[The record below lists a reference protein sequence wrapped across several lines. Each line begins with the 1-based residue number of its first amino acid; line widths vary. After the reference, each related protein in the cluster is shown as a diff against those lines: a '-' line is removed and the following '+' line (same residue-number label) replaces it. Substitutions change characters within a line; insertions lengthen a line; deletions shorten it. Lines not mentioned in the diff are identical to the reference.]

1 MKRRN
6 FIKVSGAVGG
16 GFLLSMS
23 FPWSNDLFAKET
35 APQFQPSAF
44 LKIDGQGNITFT
56 LTKLEMGQ
64 GSGTGLPMII
74 ADELGAAWDK
84 LKVERAGYDKRFSRN
99 EQGTTGGSSSIRK
112 LWRPL
117 RDAGAAA
124 RMMFITAAAQQMKAK
139 TNKDYSEK
147 DFYTQNNQV
156 IHRPSG
162 KKMDFGQLA
171 GKAAKIPVPK
181 KLTYKD
187 TKEYQYIGKPVKNL
201 ITPNLVVGK
210 DEYTSNFT
218 LPNMLYA
225 AALRCPVYQGKLK
238 SYDDSA
244 ALKVKGVK
252 QVVKITN
259 VDLKNDPYVYDSVVV
274 VADSTWAAF
283 KGKQALKVQWEYGP
297 NGKRNMDS
305 VRKEVLA
312 AAKKPL
318 KPSVNLGN
326 VSDAFAKADEVLEAT
341 YENPFQAH
349 ALMEP
354 ISAVA
359 RFKGTQCEVWTAT
372 QSVQY
377 ATKIAAQVLNTS
389 EDKVKVN
396 VLPSGGS
403 FGRRGEDFVA
413 EAVLISKAI
422 GGKPVKL
429 VWSRED
435 ELQHDQYHPYFYN
448 TIRAAIKDKK
458 IVGWENN
465 IVRVAGGKG
474 GDALYDI
481 FYEFPHIKTQC
492 AVVKPPFPM
501 GAWRSVVVHSAS
513 LSLES
518 FIDETAHKLGKDP
531 YKFRMEHLEAPVSLV
546 GTGDR
551 ANLIK
556 NYRQLTRTRYKAVL
570 QEVTQ
575 KAQWGKK
582 MPKGHGQGLAVTGFS
597 RTACAQVA
605 EVSVVNGALKV
616 HKITCAMHLGR
627 VINPHFVRGQ
637 AEGGIIW
644 ALSALLY
651 GGVDFEKGQVKNSN
665 YHNNKIL
672 RLSEMPEIEVHL
684 IESDEDPTG
693 AGEPSV
699 PPLAPAVL
707 NAIFAATGKRIR
719 KIPVLNRDLNSR

>member
-1 MKRRN
+1 MQRRD
-6 FIKVSGAVGG
+6 FLQVTGVAGG
-16 GFLLSMS
+16 GFLLSMGFS
-23 FPWSNDLFAKET
+23 WGNDLFAKASE
-35 APQFQPSAF
+35 APFQPNAF
-44 LKIDGQGNITFT
+44 LKIDAKGNVTFS

-64 GSGTGLPMII
+64 GTGTGLPMII
-74 ADELGAAWDK
+74 ADELGADWNR

-112 LWRPL
+112 LWKPL
-117 RDAGAAA
+117 RDAGATA
-124 RMMFITAAAQQMKAK
+124 RMMFIAAAIKKMSKGSGRVYK
-139 TNKDYSEK
+139 PN

-162 KKMDFGQLA
+162 KKMDFGKLA
-171 GKAAKIPVPK
+171 ELAAKIPVPK
-181 KLTYKD
+181 KLVYKD
-187 TKEYQYIGKPVKNL
+187 SKDYQFIGKPIKNL

-218 LPNMLYA
+218 LPGMLYA
-225 AALRCPVYQGKLK
+225 AALRCPVYKGKLK

-252 QVVKITN
+252 QVIKLTN
-259 VDLKNDPYVYDSVVV
+259 LKSIDDNHVHDSVVV
-274 VADSTWAAF
+274 IADSTWAAF
-283 KGKQALKVQWEYGP
+283 KGKQALKVQWDEGV
-297 NGKRNMDS
+297 NGKRSLAS
-305 VRKEVLA
+305 VRKEILA
-312 AAKKPL
+312 VAKQEVKPTL
-318 KPSVNLGN
+318 NLGSVQEN
-326 VSDAFAKADEVLEAT
+326 FANADEVITAT

-359 RFKGTQCEVWTAT
+359 RIQNGKCEVWTGT
-372 QSVQY
+372 QSVQNGTKTV
-377 ATKIAAQVLNTS
+377 ATRLGIS

-396 VLPSGGS
+396 ILPVGGS
-403 FGRRGEDFVA
+403 FGRRGEDFIA
-413 EAVLISKAI
+413 EVVLISKAI

-435 ELQHDQYHPYFYN
+435 EIQHDQYHPYFYN

-474 GDALYDI
+474 GDHLYDI
-481 FYEFPHIKTQC
+481 FYEFPAIKTQC
-492 AVVKPPFPM
+492 AVVTPPFPM

-513 LSLES
+513 LSMEI
-518 FIDETAHKLGKDP
+518 FMDEVARKLGKDP
-531 YKFRMEHLEAPVSLV
+531 YKFRMEHLQKPVEMV
-546 GTGDR
+546 GTGAR
-551 ANLIK
+551 AKLIK
-556 NYRQLTRTRYKAVL
+556 NFRQLSRDRFRVVL
-570 QEVTQ
+570 DEVTK

-582 MPKGHGQGLAVTGFS
+582 MPKNHGQGLAVAGFS
-597 RTACAQVA
+597 RTACAQIA
-605 EVSVVNGALKV
+605 EVSVINGQLKV
-616 HKITCAMHLGR
+616 HKITCVLHMGR

-651 GGVDFEKGQVKNSN
+651 GGVDFENGRVKNSN
-665 YHNNKIL
+665 YHNNRVL
-672 RLSEMPEIEVHL
+672 RMNEMPEIEIHL
-684 IESDEDPTG
+684 IESEDAPSG
-693 AGEPSV
+693 AGEPGV

-707 NAIFAATGKRIR
+707 NAIYAATGKRIR
-719 KIPVLNRDLNSR
+719 KIPVLNEDLS